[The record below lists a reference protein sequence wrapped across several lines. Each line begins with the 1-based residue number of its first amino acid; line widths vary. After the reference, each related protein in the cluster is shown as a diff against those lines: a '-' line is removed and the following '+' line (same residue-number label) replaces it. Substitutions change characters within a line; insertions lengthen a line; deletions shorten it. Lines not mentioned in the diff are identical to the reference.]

1 MNSVTDPINVMVV
14 DDEESVREGSQRILK
29 RMGFEVRVAKRGDEG
44 LEILEKARPAIVLL
58 DLKMPGM
65 DGMEVL
71 ERIKAVDPEIQ
82 VIVITGYATVETAIQ
97 AMKQGAY
104 DFIPKP
110 FEPDQLRIVVN
121 RAAEKIRLTREA
133 AKLERERAR
142 TLSDLGA
149 EKSRLRTVIESFP
162 DGILVTNASGNVV
175 MLNPSCRQM
184 LGLESGAGVGK
195 PVEEV
200 VPDKELCDLIRE
212 ISRGCF
218 IDYEDIP
225 DCEFALANETYLRS
239 KAQPVL
245 GERRECLGAVVNFVD
260 ITGMKVLDRL
270 KSEFVAKVSHELRS
284 PLSTIHEQLAVVIR
298 ELMDSQS
305 GQEHQM
311 LTRAKEKTRGL
322 ISLIGDLLDLSRIE
336 EGLICREPQPVQV
349 DELLRNIVEFL
360 KDQAKAKKQDLSI
373 SLPRDPL
380 PKVDADP
387 IALESIFGN
396 LITNAI
402 KYTPEEGKVRVE
414 ADRAGVNIRV
424 RVIDNG
430 YGMAEKH
437 LEKIFERFLPR
448 QGRQHPLHQRHRPRP
463 AHRKGPAGLHG
474 RHRGGGEHA
483 GRGLRVHS
491 FAADERLSLQACP
504 PVGHERPRTTDAR
517 AKQVPNSKPKHRMG
531 PCNETGV
538 A

>member
-44 LEILEKARPAIVLL
+44 LEMLEKARPAIVLL

-162 DGILVTNASGNVV
+162 DGILVTNAAGKVV

-184 LGLESGAGVGK
+184 LGLDSEAGVGK

-200 VPDKELCDLIRE
+200 VPDKELCELIRE

-225 DCEFALANETYLRS
+225 DREFALPDEIYLRS

-336 EGLICREPQPVQV
+336 EGLICREPQPVKV
-349 DELLRNIVEFL
+349 DELLRNIVDFL
-360 KDQAKAKKQDLSI
+360 KAQAKAKKQDLCI
-373 SLPRDPL
+373 SLPQDPL
-380 PKVDADP
+380 PKIDADP

-402 KYTPEEGKVRVE
+402 KYTPEEGTVRVE

-437 LEKIFERFLPR
+437 LEKIFERFYRVKDDNTRYINGTGLGLPIV
-448 QGRQHPLHQRHRPRP
+448 
-463 AHRKGPAGLHG
+463 KGLLDSM
-474 RHRGGGEHA
+474 GGIVEVESTPGE
-483 GRGLRVHS
+483 GSVFTVLLPTKG
-491 FAADERLSLQACP
+491 
-504 PVGHERPRTTDAR
+504 
-517 AKQVPNSKPKHRMG
+517 
-531 PCNETGV
+531 
-538 A
+538 